1 MKLKKKWKNFIKVMF
16 TGKFCSN
23 CGKYDSVLIK
33 ENYPK
38 SNYRCPNCEHEWVE
52 IDSILGQWVEKTFNR
67 R

>member
-1 MKLKKKWKNFIKVMF
+1 MF